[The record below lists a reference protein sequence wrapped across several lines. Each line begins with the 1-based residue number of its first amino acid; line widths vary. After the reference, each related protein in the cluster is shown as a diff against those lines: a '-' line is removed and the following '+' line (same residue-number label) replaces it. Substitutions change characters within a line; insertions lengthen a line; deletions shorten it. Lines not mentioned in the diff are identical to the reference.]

1 MNYATPQ
8 IEELFLNFDMECE
21 KAMEYTKGEYNLMR
35 AGRANPK
42 LVENI
47 KVDYYGAPTPINQM
61 GNISIPEPRCLVISL
76 WDKSALKLVEK
87 AILSANIGVTPQN
100 DGTVIRLTFPV
111 LTEERRKELVKQV
124 KEACRRHQ
132 GGAAQRPPLRH
143 GRTQK
148 GKGSQNRFGRPYLR
162 LRAGSGQTA
171 CQTDRSGRQTCQR
184 KGSGRN
190 VRVTAIQR
198 NEHKRPYRT

>member
-1 MNYATPQ
+1 MNYGTPQ

-124 KEACRRHQ
+124 KKLAEDTKVVLRNARRSVMDGLKKEKAAKTVSEDLISDYEQEVDKQLAKQIEAVDKL
-132 GGAAQRPPLRH
+132 AKEKEADVM
-143 GRTQK
+143 
-148 GKGSQNRFGRPYLR
+148 S
-162 LRAGSGQTA
+162 
-171 CQTDRSGRQTCQR
+171 
-184 KGSGRN
+184 
-190 VRVTAIQR
+190 V
-198 NEHKRPYRT
+198 